1 MAKAQVNYEDDF
13 TVEDETALSRL
24 EERDRA
30 DSQGAGISPYA
41 AMAFGANML
50 PSAGI
55 SDVLGYGPDMNVVG
69 GTMPSFSENIESGN
83 YLDAGLQTLGASGD
97 VMLAASPFFPAL
109 MVPAAVVKGISSAGK
124 VIKGASKANKV
135 PDDLNL
141 GSGSLFN
148 PEVKKGRKLLIVS
161 CSADK
166 CPDPGDMEAFDR
178 YTGDMYKSIK
188 KVGVPE
194 ENVDLAIM
202 SAKYGLIRRDTPIP
216 DYDVKMD
223 KEIAGNLLKDPAQVD
238 RIKNTID
245 GYDEVVVEGSNLYK
259 GVIKEAAGD
268 APLRDFKIDF
278 KKAVELG
285 EVKPDGGYG
294 SGRQKQSVGNFLRSN
309 TPVEV
314 YHYTQAD
321 VPPNIFDLNKAN
333 PYDPISNLGLHVG
346 TTSKAARDRFVALN
360 TSSPVRS
367 LYKKG
372 MPFEEALVKGRDYPQ
387 AGPPMNPLLKSMVGK
402 ETKSSY
408 GSSMPLKANVNKPFL
423 NPKTGDPFSETEL
436 FRYLED
442 KAAKTGT
449 NNTEAAISLRKE
461 LANQDYTHI
470 PYVND
475 FEDKNT
481 LSLIMLIDRPKGSAA
496 VLKGKFG
503 KNDPKERTNPD
514 IMKEDG
520 GVISLKDKAVNM
532 NRGPQGIEPY
542 VQYMEPGGVVQ
553 SIKDYV
559 GSFFEEEPIVP
570 ERNIFEEQR
579 VVEQNSP
586 FPKEEVEP
594 VQETAPVQT
603 KKEALM
609 DLADREAGLELI
621 NRVGFDPLAYKM
633 MQAGLRDNRSLSD
646 FLKIY
651 PTVTDD
657 MTVKQKDT
665 ALTEQLR
672 GLGLAGGKYF
682 PLDNMVV
689 VEPMKQAS
697 AYFQSPTD
705 MIIMHEILHKG
716 AETLTK
722 DPNVDLKSLRE
733 KLDTGD
739 YENIGDDTEG
749 GRAEHRYIQAIVN
762 KAYIDNMLNQVSVY
776 ANRGLVEAQKI
787 LDNPKSSFAAKVS
800 AEFDLKN
807 IPKYIDRDKKEALIN
822 EIRRSTNM
830 YMEEEGKVEFKKMI
844 EDLHPNKDL
853 FNRDK
858 EDVEDNFTVKELR
871 QVYDLLNI
879 KMLFEPSTIKF
890 ISEMSKS
897 APSGQ
902 LMDKKSYSDLFPEQF
917 GDPNRPYEKTY
928 TNITPDMSY
937 FDVMSARDKFI
948 RGSRKE
954 NKAEGGVIGL
964 KDRAVKMYRNV
975 V

>member
-1 MAKAQVNYEDDF
+1 MAKAQINYEDDF
-13 TVEDETALSRL
+13 TVEDEDSSPIASLK
-24 EERDRA
+24 ER
-30 DSQGAGISPYA
+30 DSQGAGITPYA

-55 SDVLGYGPDMNVVG
+55 SDVLGYGPDMNKVG
-69 GTMPSFSENIESGN
+69 GTMPSVIENIESGN

-109 MVPAAVVKGISSAGK
+109 MVPAAVVKGISTVGK
-124 VIKGASKANKV
+124 SMRGASKASKV

-141 GSGSLFN
+141 GSGSLFS
-148 PEVKKGRKLLIVS
+148 PDTKRGRKLLIVS
-161 CSADK
+161 CSASK

-178 YTGDMYKSIK
+178 YTGDMYKSMK
-188 KVGVPE
+188 KIGVPE

-216 DYDVKMD
+216 TYNVKMD
-223 KEIAGNLLKDPAQVD
+223 KEIAGNLLKDPAQVN
-238 RIKNTID
+238 RIRNTIT
-245 GYDEVVVEGSNLYK
+245 GYDEVVVEGSDLYK
-259 GVIKEAAGD
+259 GVVKEAAGD
-268 APLRDFKIDF
+268 IPLRDFKIDF

-408 GSSMPLKANVNKPFL
+408 GSTMPLKANVNKPFL

-481 LSLIMLIDRPKGSAA
+481 LSLIMLIDRPKGSAS

-503 KNDPKERTNPD
+503 KNDLTQRTNPD

-532 NRGPQGIEPY
+532 NRGPQGIEPFIKY
-542 VQYMEPGGVVQ
+542 MQRGGQAGEPSEQPTVEDLQEKINKYDNLLAAYDVADRISPQTPFSKYSSPEDPNFIPNKEVNPEIYKQYQGYKSGVEFG
-553 SIKDYV
+553 DT
-559 GSFFEEEPIVP
+559 
-570 ERNIFEEQR
+570 
-579 VVEQNSP
+579 
-586 FPKEEVEP
+586 
-594 VQETAPVQT
+594 ETG
-603 KKEALM
+603 M
-609 DLADREAGLELI
+609 DLLGATKF
-621 NRVGFDPLAYKM
+621 NPLL
-633 MQAGLRDNRSLSD
+633 QAGLRDMRSLSD
-646 FLKIY
+646 YAQVI
-651 PTVTDD
+651 
-657 MTVKQKDT
+657 KQPRSRSIND
-665 ALTEQLR
+665 ALNVGGMYNPISNSLMVMPNAMSGET
-672 GLGLAGGKYF
+672 LA
-682 PLDNMVV
+682 
-689 VEPMKQAS
+689 
-697 AYFQSPTD
+697 
-705 MIIMHEILHKG
+705 HELMHKG
-716 AETLTK
+716 AEYLSRDSK
-722 DPNVDLKSLRE
+722 ALQSLRR
-733 KLDTGD
+733 
-739 YENIGDDTEG
+739 G
-749 GRAEHRYIQAIVN
+749 GKTEHRYIQAVVN
-762 KAYIDNMLNQVSVY
+762 TSFMNKMMNEQASYLNRIFSQEGLSEQRKANIKAAV
-776 ANRGLVEAQKI
+776 
-787 LDNPKSSFAAKVS
+787 FA
-800 AEFDLKN
+800 ENKN
-807 IPKYIDRDKKEALIN
+807 TLLTEVGRVMDIYYSPEN
-822 EIRRSTNM
+822 RSTLFSELEKRLDITPSM
-830 YMEEEGKVEFKKMI
+830 LADIQRG
-844 EDLHPNKDL
+844 DLQIDL
-853 FNRDK
+853 
-858 EDVEDNFTVKELR
+858 ETVKEIFSIANEVMANDFAASRFGENFKKAFDKSDR
-871 QVYDLLNI
+871 QEGFFDMRLLEQPQEQG
-879 KMLFEPSTIKF
+879 ME
-890 ISEMSKS
+890 E
-897 APSGQ
+897 AP
-902 LMDKKSYSDLFPEQF
+902 P
-917 GDPNRPYEKTY
+917 
-928 TNITPDMSY
+928 
-937 FDVMSARDKFI
+937 
-948 RGSRKE
+948 RGM
-954 NKAEGGVIGL
+954 AQGGVIGL
-964 KDRAVKMYRNV
+964 KDRAVKMHRNV